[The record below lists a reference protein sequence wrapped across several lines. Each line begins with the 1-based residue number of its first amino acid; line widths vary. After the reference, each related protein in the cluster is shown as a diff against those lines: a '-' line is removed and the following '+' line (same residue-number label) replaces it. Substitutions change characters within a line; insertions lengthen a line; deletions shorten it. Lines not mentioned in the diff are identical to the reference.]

1 MVIRCYE
8 VPTPNRTRAAYSPEA
23 LGKQGTA
30 SGPESDRSLHQR
42 FDRVPKPK
50 AWRLEVA
57 NTRRKWP
64 WGFPGRLKT
73 WYVCGQD
80 NGMHCG
86 ERTLSPSSSGKE
98 VNVRCLIV
106 MWWAKSLS
114 FMNYDE
120 TEQSDICFKTGP
132 KAMLHAVGRLHPAK
146 LRLIADQSGRERHNA
161 SQC

>member
-57 NTRRKWP
+57 NTRRK
-64 WGFPGRLKT
+64 
-73 WYVCGQD
+73 
-80 NGMHCG
+80 
-86 ERTLSPSSSGKE
+86 
-98 VNVRCLIV
+98 
-106 MWWAKSLS
+106 
-114 FMNYDE
+114 
-120 TEQSDICFKTGP
+120 
-132 KAMLHAVGRLHPAK
+132 
-146 LRLIADQSGRERHNA
+146 
-161 SQC
+161 